1 MAARVS
7 GPVNRLSI
15 GTALGIGIVLSGCAD
30 AGVPAMEPTAYETS
44 GQMPQPMCR
53 SRSDCGPW
61 LMGGLQIT
69 FTGWLCTVG
78 FVARDMATRDLY
90 ILTAGHCVAGS
101 GVSALWSHHGAAIG
115 RATAEAFHPGS
126 NADVGE
132 IEVAQS
138 DAGDE
143 IYGLSNTD
151 IRNVTGWA
159 PNASQT
165 VGSKICR
172 SGGTSGWRCGSIA
185 VADVD
190 ATIEGR
196 LIHHTW
202 LTDFPSA
209 AGDSGSPVLDG
220 DGRAAGIVIATTATQ
235 TLYSTVEWIATELG
249 VRPCRRANCDCSRQL
264 SAVTCLP

>member
-1 MAARVS
+1 MDARVS
-7 GPVNRLSI
+7 GASGRLLI
-15 GTALGIGIVLSGCAD
+15 GTAVVIGIVLSAPAD
-30 AGVPAMEPTAYETS
+30 ARGPTLVPTAPETS

-53 SRSDCGPW
+53 SRSDCGPR

-78 FVARDMATRDLY
+78 FLARDLTTRDTY

-115 RATAEAFHPGS
+115 RATAEAFHSGS

-132 IEVAQS
+132 IEVAQP

-143 IYGLSNTD
+143 VYGSSNTD
-151 IRNVTGWA
+151 IRSVTGWA
-159 PNASQT
+159 SNASQT
-165 VGSKICR
+165 VGSKVCR
-172 SGGTSGWRCGSIA
+172 SGGTSGWRCGSIV

-190 ATIEGR
+190 AKLDGR

-202 LTDFPSA
+202 WTDFPSA
-209 AGDSGSPVLDG
+209 VGDSGSPVLDG
-220 DGRAAGIVIATTATQ
+220 DGRAAGILIATTPTQ
-235 TLYSTVEWIATELG
+235 SLYSTVDWIASELPA
-249 VRPCRRANCDCSRQL
+249 RPCLTPGCD
-264 SAVTCLP
+264 